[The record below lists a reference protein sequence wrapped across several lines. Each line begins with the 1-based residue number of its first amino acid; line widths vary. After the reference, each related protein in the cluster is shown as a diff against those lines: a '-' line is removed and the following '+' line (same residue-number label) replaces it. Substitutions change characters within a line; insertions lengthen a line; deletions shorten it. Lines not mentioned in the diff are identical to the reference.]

1 MPVNPF
7 QLMARFNAWVNTRL
21 YGTVAEL
28 PEPDY
33 RAERKAFFGSI
44 HRTLNHLLVVDRLW
58 MGRMEGQD
66 HGDLTLADVPYDDF
80 ASLRAARTAEDERLI
95 AVVEGLTPAQLEES
109 VTWRRTI
116 GEGRATTRRD
126 HMLLTLFNHQTH
138 HRGQITALLTQS
150 GVEYPPLDVI
160 FYLYEVGLS

>member
-1 MPVNPF
+1 MNSFP
-7 QLMARFNAWVNTRL
+7 LMARFNAWVNTRL

-58 MGRMEGQD
+58 TGRMEGLD

-95 AVVEGLTPAQLEES
+95 AVV
-109 VTWRRTI
+109 
-116 GEGRATTRRD
+116 
-126 HMLLTLFNHQTH
+126 
-138 HRGQITALLTQS
+138 
-150 GVEYPPLDVI
+150 
-160 FYLYEVGLS
+160 